1 MINIDTT
8 VNNIQSQHRSSA
20 EVKLKQYNNKFSNSV
35 KTIIESDNK
44 ASKRPVDKKLK
55 NVCEEMESLFVARMF
70 KAMRKTLN
78 KTDMLHGGFAQDVFE
93 DMLYDKYAL
102 QVSQNSN
109 LGLAKL
115 LYNEMSAMSSNSHSQ
130 KNLKA

>member
-1 MINIDTT
+1 MINTKNTLDNTLSQK
-8 VNNIQSQHRSSA
+8 VNGA
-20 EVKLKQYNNKFSNSV
+20 ENKLKQYNKRFDPHV
-35 KTIIESDNK
+35 KETVFLDKS
-44 ASKRPVDKKLK
+44 STKRPVDKKLLA
-55 NVCEEMESLFVARMF
+55 VCQEMESLFVARMF

-102 QVSQNSN
+102 KVSQKSN
-109 LGLAKL
+109 LGLAKM
-115 LYNEMSAMSSNSHSQ
+115 LYDEMSMHSPQLPQ